1 MVQKYVFGSPFE
13 TEAVTAGPAAVEY
26 TGQAVCGDIPVDI
39 SLENGFACSCQLAD
53 TDIVYEIGRAHV

>member
-1 MVQKYVFGSPFE
+1 MVQKYAFGSPFE

-39 SLENGFACSCQLAD
+39 SLENGFACSCQLSVSD
-53 TDIVYEIGRAHV
+53 S